1 MLDFSESSLKNRT
14 LVVSFP
20 SLFSAWISF
29 GKGGGVLLVGFI
41 AEAFLVGSLIQRG
54 HSWYRDDRVGQC
66 SFSLSLLVSKGKSAR
81 LLPEAKR
88 DSSEFRVAEQQLSR
102 GTRNARFPC
111 MPSTRTPPP
120 SIPLPPPLMRSQFRF
135 AGINPNPLEEEIVSI
150 RSSILP
156 FV

>member
-1 MLDFSESSLKNRT
+1 MERGRR
-14 LVVSFP
+14 
-20 SLFSAWISF
+20 A
-29 GKGGGVLLVGFI
+29 LLVGFI
-41 AEAFLVGSLIQRG
+41 AEAFSCWIVNSTRALVVSRWSRWATL
-54 HSWYRDDRVGQC
+54 
-66 SFSLSLLVSKGKSAR
+66 SLSLLVSRGKSAR
-81 LLPEAKR
+81 LLPEAKQ

-111 MPSTRTPPP
+111 MPSTRTSPP

-156 FV
+156 FVWHKRRQRNNLKCNESFGWRS